1 MYLAQVVGQFF
12 TGVAAED
19 FLVILQCIEV
29 CIRRGTTRQAV
40 AILDELDVAQTSRH
54 ATIAVGVEG
63 VEVDADIAVAAGV
76 DHHGVGHRLHMAV
89 NHLRCVL
96 AGRVQEEMLL
106 IVFIVRTVDVTITQ
120 GHLEVRRNLTA
131 PLTGLAI
138 LLGGLH
144 SFVDRQQGF
153 LVRLGDQAGNGIF
166 RITAVDALGLEDV
179 TSTTEYEANLFAANL
194 LLDENSI
201 EELVSDGF
209 DIVQIAR
216 QLGTNVNLLLL
227 KLQQMNDDNRFRLPD
242 MPDRNFLGVISDD
255 AGHL

>member
-1 MYLAQVVGQFF
+1 MISRKASILPGCLARKYKSNDPFEI
-12 TGVAAED
+12 AEALDIEVLERSD
-19 FLVILQCIEV
+19 FKRQKGAFKVILNNSFIFINANLSDEMKRLV
-29 CIRRGTTRQAV
+29 CAH
-40 AILDELDVAQTSRH
+40 ELGH
-54 ATIAVGVEG
+54 ALL
-63 VEVDADIAVAAGV
+63 
-76 DHHGVGHRLHMAV
+76 HRSL
-89 NHLRCVL
+89 
-96 AGRVQEEMLL
+96 GKSE
-106 IVFIVRTVDVTITQ
+106 
-120 GHLEVRRNLTA
+120 
-131 PLTGLAI
+131 TGLMEFELFDI
-138 LLGGLH
+138 
-144 SFVDRQQGF
+144 
-153 LVRLGDQAGNGIF
+153 
-166 RITAVDALGLEDV
+166 